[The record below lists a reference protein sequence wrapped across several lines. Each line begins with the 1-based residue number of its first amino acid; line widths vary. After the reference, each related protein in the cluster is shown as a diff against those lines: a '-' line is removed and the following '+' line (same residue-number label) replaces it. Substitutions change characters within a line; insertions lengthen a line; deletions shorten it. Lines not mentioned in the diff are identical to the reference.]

1 MGSFSSL
8 FNQGSFYRLMQ
19 PIIILGAV
27 VVAAALIGTGFLGN
41 GGNIALWVQSLGWGE
56 QDLQAPISHAYIDLN
71 LKKIRNDNNTPES
84 NLDDYFDNVIS
95 SCSFHSDQSI
105 LASPIENQELSSG
118 VIICKLTDER
128 DLAIAE
134 GRILLNG
141 VAEEECAQ
149 DAADL
154 TNLRANNGYLAS
166 EHINI
171 QICQF
176 AYDGSNDVQK
186 VTDVKIVVEGSL
198 SVPNPPQ

>member
-1 MGSFSSL
+1 
-8 FNQGSFYRLMQ
+8 MQ

-41 GGNIALWVQSLGWGE
+41 GGNIQLFLQSLGWGE
-56 QDLQAPISHAYIDLN
+56 QDLQAPISHAFIDLN
-71 LKKIRNDNNTPES
+71 LKKIRNDAGTTNTVA
-84 NLDDYFDNVIS
+84 DDFFDNVIK

-105 LASPIENQELSSG
+105 ASSPQQNQELSPG

-128 DLAIAE
+128 DKAIAE

-141 VAEEECAQ
+141 QAEEECPQ

-154 TNLRANNGYLAS
+154 ENLAENGGYLAS

-171 QICQF
+171 QICQTAF
-176 AYDGSNDVQK
+176 PGDNEVQK

-198 SVPNPPQ
+198 SVPPRPPI